1 MEPVVELS
9 VPAATSHV
17 SLIRSATAAVCAQA
31 DFTIDRLDDVQL
43 AVDEACALIVADAPH
58 GTQLVVT
65 WRVSG
70 HEVDIELS
78 APSASGRPVATN
90 TFAWTVLT
98 ALVDR
103 VQTQVIDGTLHI
115 SLVAHGIEST
125 V

>member
-1 MEPVVELS
+1 MESVVELS
-9 VPAATSHV
+9 VPAAASHV

-31 DFTIDRLDDVQL
+31 DFTLDGLDDVQL
-43 AVDEACALIVADAPH
+43 AVDEACALIVDDAPA
-58 GTQLVVT
+58 GAQLVVT

-70 HEVDIELS
+70 HEVGIELTC
-78 APSASGRPVATN
+78 PSASGRPVATN

-103 VQTQVIDGTLHI
+103 VDAQVLDGSLHI
-115 SLVAHGIEST
+115 RLVAHGIEST

>member
-1 MEPVVELS
+1 MESVVELS

-17 SLIRSATAAVCAQA
+17 SLVRSATAAICAQA
-31 DFTIDRLDDVQL
+31 DFTIDGLDDVQL
-43 AVDEACALIVADAPH
+43 AVDEACALLIDDAPSDAC
-58 GTQLVVT
+58 LAVT

-70 HEVDIELS
+70 HEVAIELTC
-78 APSASGRPVATN
+78 PTASGRPVSTN

-103 VQTQVIDGTLHI
+103 VEADVRDGNLRI
-115 SLVAHGIEST
+115 ALVAHGIETT